1 MPGGIAFEIAD
12 FATDLHIGNE
22 TAAFHQ
28 IFNQAVHF
36 RDGIGMDFSHD
47 FSPRFVICCRKAQPA
62 VADSLSLGLVYISV
76 L

>member
-1 MPGGIAFEIAD
+1 MPGWIAFEIAD

-28 IFNQAVHF
+28 IFNQVVHF

-62 VADSLSLGLVYISV
+62 VVNSLRLQSCFI
-76 L
+76 

>member
-1 MPGGIAFEIAD
+1 MPGWIAFEIAD

-36 RDGIGMDFSHD
+36 RDGIGMDFSHV
-47 FSPRFVICCRKAQPA
+47 FLPVVCNL
-62 VADSLSLGLVYISV
+62 LS
-76 L
+76 